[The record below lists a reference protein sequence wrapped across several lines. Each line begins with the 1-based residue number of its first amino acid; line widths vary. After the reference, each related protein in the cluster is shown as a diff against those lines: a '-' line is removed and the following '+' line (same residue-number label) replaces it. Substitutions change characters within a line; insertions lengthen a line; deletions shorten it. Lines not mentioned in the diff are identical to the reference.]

1 VTYETPR
8 KTLLGEDSLAH
19 YADREFSKETARQI
33 DCAVCELVGDAYE
46 KALAV
51 LRQNRRALDE
61 GARLLLEKETLSRE
75 ELPPLAE
82 IRLAAA

>member
-33 DCAVCELVGDAYE
+33 
-46 KALAV
+46 
-51 LRQNRRALDE
+51 E
-61 GARLLLEKETLSRE
+61 GARLLLEKETLSRK